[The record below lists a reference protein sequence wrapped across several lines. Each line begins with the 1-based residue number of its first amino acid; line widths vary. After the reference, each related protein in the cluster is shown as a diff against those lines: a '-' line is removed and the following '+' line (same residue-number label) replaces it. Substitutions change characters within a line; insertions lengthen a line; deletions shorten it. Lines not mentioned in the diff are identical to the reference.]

1 MELSW
6 FTRFCR
12 FVAGEAPETPVL
24 IVATPLVADEVV
36 APLTLVVPAKHVT
49 SVLEKISE
57 PKQGKR
63 TLVVEGKGKKRA
75 VKAKRK
81 TR

>member
-1 MELSW
+1 MEWLY
-6 FTRFCR
+6 RFGR
-12 FVAGEAPETPVL
+12 FLAGEAPETPVL
-24 IVATPLVADEVV
+24 IVATPLLTNEPPV
-36 APLTLVVPAKHVT
+36 APLTIVVPSKHVT